1 MSSQNF
7 QVRRAVIDDLPAL
20 LALWRDMKFPAEEL
34 ERRFAEFQIAT
45 DGQGRLLGAI
55 ALTMASQ
62 QGWIRHEA
70 FTDFGF
76 AEQLR
81 GMFWA
86 RLQNLA
92 TNHGLQ
98 RLWTQE
104 NAPFWRQHDF
114 QSADVGALEKL
125 PAEWRNAEGGWFTL
139 QLRAEVAMQALAA
152 AGDVESLMKLERE
165 QTQKTL
171 AQADSLRKFALL
183 IAVLLAMVVGVLII
197 YLIKRDPSALQ
208 HFFRSNE

>member
-1 MSSQNF
+1 MSPQNF

-34 ERRFAEFQIAT
+34 ERRFAEFQVAT
-45 DGQGRLLGAI
+45 DGEGNLLGTI
-55 ALTMASQ
+55 ALTMAGQ

-81 GMFWA
+81 RMFWE
-86 RLQNLA
+86 RIQNLA
-92 TNHGLQ
+92 ANHGLH

-104 NAPFWRQHDF
+104 NAPFWRHLDF
-114 QSADVGALEKL
+114 QHADAETLKKL
-125 PAEWRNAEGGWFTL
+125 PAEWRTENGDWLTL

-171 AQADSLRKFALL
+171 AQAAAMKKIALL
-183 IAVLLAMVVGVLII
+183 IAILLAVVVAVLVV
-197 YLIKRDPSALQ
+197 YLIKRDPTALQ
-208 HFFRSNE
+208 QFLHARD